1 LFIALIRMHE
11 THLALAAERSWV
23 VETLAVLTQGGI
35 VGAFVNVLTDVAVP
49 AESRVADALKQQ
61 TKMYRLTSKMK
72 FSLNYTLKD
81 PSVLMHW
88 AS

>member
-1 LFIALIRMHE
+1 MLIALIRMHE

-61 TKMYRLTSKMK
+61 KKNVS
-72 FSLNYTLKD
+72 FD
-81 PSVLMHW
+81 V
-88 AS
+88 